1 MCSEE
6 ASMTSIIKDIGLA
19 ATGEQKIQW
28 AWRHMPVLQQI
39 AAEFIQTRP
48 FAGLRIAVS
57 IHVEAKTACLARTLA
72 AGGAEVAL
80 TACNPLSTQD
90 DIAAALAA
98 GGMKVYCIYAASA
111 TEYESHLEAA
121 LAIKPDLIID
131 DGGDLAALLHTQYQ
145 DLAANIRGACEE
157 TTTGIHR
164 LRLLEQSGQL
174 LYPVL
179 SVNDARCKHLFDNR
193 YGTGQSVFTAIMATT
208 NLIIAGKTIVVA
220 GFGMCG
226 RGVAMRAKGLGARV
240 IVTEID
246 PVAACEALMEGYEVM
261 PMAAAALEGD
271 IFVTV
276 TGCKDVITEEH
287 FDLMKDGAIL
297 CNAGHFDVE
306 VNLRQLAE
314 LAVSKREARNNIQ
327 EYKLQDGRSLYVLA
341 EGRLVNLAAGDGH
354 PAEIMDMSFALQALG
369 LRFMAENATGLKPKV
384 YDMPAAIDDDV
395 AWRLLSA
402 KDIIIEHLT
411 PEQEYYL
418 SHWLDNE
425 E

>member
-1 MCSEE
+1 
-6 ASMTSIIKDIGLA
+6 MTSIIKDIGLA

-98 GGMKVYCIYAASA
+98 GGMKVYCIYGASA

-287 FDLMKDGAIL
+287 FVLMKDGAIL

-369 LRFMAENATGLKPKV
+369 LRFMAENAADLKPKV

-395 AWRLLSA
+395 AWRLLA
-402 KDIIIEHLT
+402 ARDIIIEHLT

>member
-1 MCSEE
+1 
-6 ASMTSIIKDIGLA
+6 MTSIIKDIGLA

-98 GGMKVYCIYAASA
+98 GGMKVYCIYGASA

-287 FDLMKDGAIL
+287 FVLMKDGAIL

-314 LAVSKREARNNIQ
+314 LAVSKCEARNNIQ

>member
-1 MCSEE
+1 
-6 ASMTSIIKDIGLA
+6 MTSIIKDIGLA

-369 LRFMAENATGLKPKV
+369 LRFMAENAADLKPKV

-395 AWRLLSA
+395 AWRLLA
-402 KDIIIEHLT
+402 ARDIIIEHLT

>member
-1 MCSEE
+1 
-6 ASMTSIIKDIGLA
+6 MTSIIKDIGLA

-98 GGMKVYCIYAASA
+98 GGMKVYCIYGASA

-287 FDLMKDGAIL
+287 FVLMKDGAIL

-306 VNLRQLAE
+306 VNLRQLAK

-369 LRFMAENATGLKPKV
+369 LRFMAENAAGLKPKV

-418 SHWLDNE
+418 GHWLDNE

>member
-1 MCSEE
+1 
-6 ASMTSIIKDIGLA
+6 MTPIIKDIGLA
-19 ATGEQKIQW
+19 AAGEQKIQW
-28 AWRHMPVLQQI
+28 AWRHMPVLKQI
-39 AAEFIQTRP
+39 AAEFEQTRP
-48 FAGLRIAVS
+48 FAGLRVAVS
-57 IHVEAKTACLARTLA
+57 IHVEAKTACLARTLV

-98 GGMKVYCIYAASA
+98 GGMKVYCIYGASA
-111 TEYESHLEAA
+111 AEYESHLQAA

-131 DGGDLAALLHTQYQ
+131 DGGDLSALLHTQYQ

-164 LRLLEQSGQL
+164 LRLLEESGQL

-226 RGVAMRAKGLGARV
+226 RGVAMRAKGLGARI

-287 FDLMKDGAIL
+287 FALMKDGAIL

-306 VNLRQLAE
+306 VNLRQLTE
-314 LAVSKREARNNIQ
+314 LAVSKNDARNNIQ
-327 EYKLQDGRSLYVLA
+327 EFKLQDGRSLYVLA

-369 LRFMAENATGLKPKV
+369 LQYMAENAAVLEPAV
-384 YDMPAAIDDDV
+384 YAMPAAIDDDV
-395 AWRLLSA
+395 AWRLLAA
-402 KDIIIEHLT
+402 KYIIIEHLT

-418 SHWLDNE
+418 GHWLDNE
-425 E
+425 G

>member
-1 MCSEE
+1 
-6 ASMTSIIKDIGLA
+6 MTSIIKYIGLA

-98 GGMKVYCIYAASA
+98 GGMKVYCIYGASA

-240 IVTEID
+240 IITEID

-287 FDLMKDGAIL
+287 FVLMKDGAIL

-306 VNLRQLAE
+306 VNLRQLAK

>member
-1 MCSEE
+1 
-6 ASMTSIIKDIGLA
+6 MTSIIKDIGLA

-39 AAEFIQTRP
+39 AAEFIQPRP

-98 GGMKVYCIYAASA
+98 GGMKVYCIYGASA

-287 FDLMKDGAIL
+287 FDLMKDGSIL
-297 CNAGHFDVE
+297 CNAGHFEFE
-306 VNLRQLAE
+306 VNLRQLAK

-369 LRFMAENATGLKPKV
+369 LRFMAEKAAGLKPKV

>member
-1 MCSEE
+1 
-6 ASMTSIIKDIGLA
+6 MTSIIKDIGLA

-98 GGMKVYCIYAASA
+98 GGMKVYCIYGASA

-287 FDLMKDGAIL
+287 FVLMKDGAIL

-314 LAVSKREARNNIQ
+314 LAVSKCEARNNIQ

-369 LRFMAENATGLKPKV
+369 LRFMAENAADLKPKV